1 MNKGNLDK
9 VVVKPTRN
17 SFGIHAKQDF
27 KKNDKVMVVPKAEI
41 ITMDQVTQDKN
52 VKIVLDKKVNE
63 QLISEKK
70 DLFALFLMSQ
80 SVDKDTRY
88 TDYLY
93 SLPEAPLKNLPL
105 FYTNEENAMLKGT
118 DLPPI
123 QKVLSDNIFKDF
135 ETLRAVVPGWA
146 ETNFESLY
154 QKFVHLHAIVS
165 SKFVM
170 LNINGEETP
179 ALVPFVDIMEYR
191 EGAQTTCRF
200 D

>member
-1 MNKGNLDK
+1 
-9 VVVKPTRN
+9 
-17 SFGIHAKQDF
+17 
-27 KKNDKVMVVPKAEI
+27 
-41 ITMDQVTQDKN
+41 
-52 VKIVLDKKVNE
+52 
-63 QLISEKK
+63 
-70 DLFALFLMSQ
+70 
-80 SVDKDTRY
+80 
-88 TDYLY
+88 
-93 SLPEAPLKNLPL
+93 
-105 FYTNEENAMLKGT
+105 MLKGT